1 MARAIGSQ
9 SIGQGFESPILQR
22 LKSRQKAALY
32 IFSKL
37 GIRNGACAE
46 RKRGGADRMSAAAG
60 GDGLEGACRMQATGS
75 RIPYSP
81 KIKEPPFGG
90 SLHFQQIG
98 DSKRSLRRAKARKS
112 GQDVRGSR
120 RRRAGRSLQDA
131 SDWKPN
137 PLFSKD

>member
-1 MARAIGSQ
+1 
-9 SIGQGFESPILQR
+9 
-22 LKSRQKAALY
+22 
-32 IFSKL
+32 
-37 GIRNGACAE
+37 
-46 RKRGGADRMSAAAG
+46 
-60 GDGLEGACRMQATGS
+60 ACRMQATGS

-81 KIKEPPFGG
+81 KIKEPPEGG

-98 DSKRSLRRAKARKS
+98 DSKRSLRRAKARRS